1 MVNSMTIFETYD
13 YANARQFFFKKLT
26 PRLNLAINVSGYSV
40 EKPLNDLL
48 KTFTDFELFC
58 YIWKDSYLRA
68 YVFDA
73 HDQRRE
79 LERTWQYAKDIVS
92 NPELKQ
98 QYINNHDDFVK
109 QEYAKEKSDIINRL
123 VG

>member
-1 MVNSMTIFETYD
+1 MNIFKSYD

-26 PRLNLAINVSGYSV
+26 PMLSAAIKASGYSV

-58 YIWKDSYLRA
+58 YIWKDAYLRA
-68 YVFDA
+68 YVFDKE
-73 HDQRRE
+73 DQRRE
-79 LERTWQYAKDIVS
+79 LAKTWQYAKSIID
-92 NPELKQ
+92 NPDLKQ

-109 QEYAKEKSDIINRL
+109 NEYNKQKLSISNIIK
-123 VG
+123 